1 MFASPNKSIRNMAAA
16 WSAGKNSGNNKLLY
30 LAGGL
35 FLLLILLIALGPGE
49 NAGIGQLLSAAAPD
63 SSSFV
68 PDSSEAIRVQEEKTY
83 AEFPERT
90 AEDSARS
97 EPVVTTAETSGN
109 TDSVGIAETSSKP
122 VEAQP
127 QAEAGG
133 SILNYKIRKG
143 DTFFKIAA
151 MFGNKPADLQEL
163 NNMEDMN
170 LQADKAMK
178 VRIKAMHPVAQGEGI
193 NAVAEKYGVSA
204 RSIKIAN
211 GLSSDNI
218 PSGTTLIIPLK

>member
-1 MFASPNKSIRNMAAA
+1 MAAA

-35 FLLLILLIALGPGE
+35 FLLLIILIALGPGE

-68 PDSSEAIRVQEEKTY
+68 PDSSAVAQVSEEKMY
-83 AEFPERT
+83 AEFPERNP
-90 AEDSARS
+90 EDSS
-97 EPVVTTAETSGN
+97 KTEVAETTIS
-109 TDSVGIAETSSKP
+109 TDPDSAQPAETPAKAAESTP
-122 VEAQP
+122 VT
-127 QAEAGG
+127 EAGG

-151 MFGNKPADLQEL
+151 MFGNKPAELQEL
-163 NNMEDMN
+163 NQMEDMN

-178 VRIKAMHPVAQGEGI
+178 VRIKAIHAVAQGEGM
-193 NAVAEKYGVSA
+193 NAIAEKYGIPA

-218 PSGTTLIIPLK
+218 PSGTSLIIPLK

>member
-1 MFASPNKSIRNMAAA
+1 MAAA

-35 FLLLILLIALGPGE
+35 FLLLIVLIALGPGE

-68 PDSSEAIRVQEEKTY
+68 PDSSEAIQVQEEKNF
-83 AEFPERT
+83 AEFPEPSP
-90 AEDSARS
+90 EDSARS
-97 EPVVTTAETSGN
+97 RPSVSEETSGN
-109 TDSVGIAETSSKP
+109 PDSTHDSETTSKAVEPAP
-122 VEAQP
+122 VTES
-127 QAEAGG
+127 GG
-133 SILNYKIRKG
+133 TILSYKIRKG

-151 MFGNKPADLQEL
+151 IFGNKPAELQEL

-178 VRIKAMHPVAQGEGI
+178 VRIKAMHAVAQGEGI
-193 NAVAEKYGVSA
+193 NAIAEKYGVPA
-204 RSIKIAN
+204 RSIKVAN

-218 PSGTTLIIPLK
+218 PSGTSLIIPLK